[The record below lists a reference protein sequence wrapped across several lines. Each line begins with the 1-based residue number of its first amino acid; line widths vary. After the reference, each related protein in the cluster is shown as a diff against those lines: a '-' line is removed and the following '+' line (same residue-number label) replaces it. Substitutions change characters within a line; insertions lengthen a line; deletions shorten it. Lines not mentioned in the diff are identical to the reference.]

1 VGSPSWDPDQYQRFA
16 AERAR
21 PFHDLVGRIATTAPA
36 SVVDLGCG
44 PGPTTALLSD
54 RWPEADVLGIDSSV
68 DMIEAAAAYAR
79 RGRSSPPSATHQRL
93 RFAVGSITDWDP
105 QQVDV
110 IVSNAALQW
119 VPDHVSLLTRWA
131 GALGPGGAIAFQVP
145 RSSGMRAGHIFQA
158 VAARPPWRARLE
170 GAANATGPRSAGS
183 PVRPLDVYIDVLAT
197 AGLTVDAWETTYHH
211 LLPGPDPVLEWFAGT
226 GLRPYLDAL
235 RSDPAALADF
245 RAEVGER
252 LRAEYPPHPYG
263 TILPFPRIFVVAH
276 RA

>member
-1 VGSPSWDPDQYQRFA
+1 MVSPSWDPDRYQRFA
-16 AERAR
+16 DERAR
-21 PFHDLVGRIATTAPA
+21 PFHDLIGRIRTPDPA

-68 DMIEAAAAYAR
+68 DMIAAAATHAR
-79 RGRSSPPSATHQRL
+79 SGRL
-93 RFAVGSITDWDP
+93 RFAVGSISDWDP
-105 QQVDV
+105 RPVDV
-110 IVSNAALQW
+110 VVSNAALQW
-119 VPDHVSLLTRWA
+119 VPDHLALLPVWA
-131 GALGPGGAIAFQVP
+131 QALRPGGALAFQVP
-145 RSSGMRAGHIFQA
+145 RSAGMRAGQIFQA
-158 VAARPPWRARLE
+158 VAAGSRWKDLL
-170 GAANATGPRSAGS
+170 AAAATAPGPRSAGS
-183 PVRPLDVYIDVLAT
+183 PVRPVAEYVEVLAS
-197 AGLTVDAWETTYHH
+197 AGLRVDAWETTYYH
-211 LLPGPDPVLEWFAGT
+211 LLQGPDPVLEWFTGT

-235 RSDPAALADF
+235 RDDPAALADF